1 MTLQISVNLVKTS
14 KPFLISYETSRKITP
29 ASVYLFKINNGNT
42 RTMFKVNSK
51 LIIKTKISLT
61 VSLLNIS

>member
-14 KPFLISYETSRKITP
+14 KPFLISYETSSKITQV
-29 ASVYLFKINNGNT
+29 SVYLFQVNNGNT